1 MPVKRI
7 DELGDTLHYKGS
19 KSDGPPSKSKHLHEY
34 IVPVTMVRIQ
44 RFDGSVSDEKY
55 QIHLKPY
62 CVECGKI
69 RRRAS
74 TYKDALLVE
83 VTPPAFK
90 RLRDIQK
97 V

>member
-19 KSDGPPSKSKHLHEY
+19 TSDGPPSKSNHIHEY
-34 IVPVTMVRIQ
+34 IVPFTMARIQ
-44 RFDGSVSDEKY
+44 RFDGSASDKKY
-55 QIHLKPY
+55 KFQLNPY

-83 VTPPAFK
+83 VTHAEFK
-90 RLRDIQK
+90 RLRDVQK

>member
-19 KSDGPPSKSKHLHEY
+19 KSDGPPSKSKHVHEY

-83 VTPPAFK
+83 VTPDEFK
-90 RLRDIQK
+90 KLRDIQK